1 MKNGVICIARIEGL
15 KNQLNLI
22 KAIKETD
29 LHLTIIGKAAP
40 NHQKYY
46 NACVQVANDQI
57 TFIDHIEQEELLEHY
72 QKAKIHAM
80 VSWFETTGLSS
91 LEAAACGCKIV
102 VSEKGDQLDYFKND
116 AFYANPGDVNSIKKA
131 LLKADETKKS
141 ELLIHRINEKYTWEK
156 TAEQTF
162 NAYKKALR

>member
-1 MKNGVICIARIEGL
+1 M
-15 KNQLNLI
+15 
-22 KAIKETD
+22 
-29 LHLTIIGKAAP
+29 HLTIIGKAAP

-57 TFIDHIEQEELLEHY
+57 SFIDHIEQEELLEHY

-91 LEAAACGCKIV
+91 LEAAACGCNIV
-102 VSEKGDQLDYFKND
+102 VSDKGDQRDYFKND
-116 AFYANPGDVNSIKKA
+116 AFYADPGNVNSIKKE
-131 LLKADETKKS
+131 LLAADKAKKS
-141 ELLIHRINEKYTWEK
+141 ELLIHKISEKFTWQK

-162 NAYKKALR
+162 KAYKRVLN